1 MLKIYSAALFLSV
14 ATALPVTA
22 QATASFTITS
32 SQSQCGSSGCTF
44 NGDGVSADVTAFS
57 STGYSNTTFRNATT
71 AYWNG
76 SGLGVYS
83 SNDSGSPSHSVDNY
97 NGVDVALFSFSENV
111 TLQSISIGWK
121 YYDADIS
128 VLAYT
133 GAGAPSSLLGK
144 SAAGLLSSGWTLIG
158 HYADLVTNTAK
169 AINEAAVSSSY
180 WLISAYNSAL
190 GSAPSGNSPGG
201 YLGMSNDYFKVVNLK
216 GTTPPS
222 TGNTQSVPEPST
234 ILMLTLGLIFFWK
247 TALKSRQE
255 GSSHTLAA

>member
-1 MLKIYSAALFLSV
+1 MLKIYSAALLLSV
-14 ATALPVTA
+14 AATSPITA
-22 QATASFTITS
+22 QATASFNITS
-32 SQSQCGSSGCTF
+32 SQSQCGSSVCSF
-44 NGDGVSADVTAFS
+44 SGDGVSASVTAFS
-57 STGYSNTTFRNATT
+57 STGTNTTFGDATT

-83 SNDSGSPSHSVDNY
+83 SNDSGSPNHSVDNY

-133 GAGAPSSLLGK
+133 GGGAPSSLIGNT
-144 SAAGLLSSGWTLIG
+144 AQGLLSSGWTLIG
-158 HYADLVTNTAK
+158 HYANLATNTAK
-169 AINEAAVSSSY
+169 AINEAAVTSSY
-180 WLISAYNSAL
+180 WLISAYNSSF

-201 YLGMSNDYFKVVNLK
+201 YLGMGNDYFKVVNLK
-216 GTTPPS
+216 GATPPS

-247 TALKSRQE
+247 TALKSRPE
-255 GSSHTLAA
+255 ASHDTLAT